1 MFYFITIL
9 SLIFIGIIYCFFTK
23 KNSDSLKKILPI
35 LLFVIALVAGA
46 WQWDYTKLTSQLD
59 DNLSETNSFS
69 KEFEELKEDY
79 DSLSKDLEEQKDL
92 KDYQHKYKK
101 LKKENDDLE
110 KDIEKLTQSNEDK
123 DIQLQENSSVSSTQ
137 ESPPQNT
144 ETYDDDEIIDYQD
157 EEIYEDYNESYIEEA
172 DQPDGDCDIKGSET
186 GIYHVP
192 GSRYYNQTKNV
203 ADWFC
208 TPEEAVKAGYRAPLQ

>member
-1 MFYFITIL
+1 
-9 SLIFIGIIYCFFTK
+9 
-23 KNSDSLKKILPI
+23 
-35 LLFVIALVAGA
+35 
-46 WQWDYTKLTSQLD
+46 
-59 DNLSETNSFS
+59 
-69 KEFEELKEDY
+69 
-79 DSLSKDLEEQKDL
+79 KDLEEQKDL
-92 KDYQHKYKK
+92 KEYQHKYKK

-192 GSRYYNQTKNV
+192 GKI
-203 ADWFC
+203 
-208 TPEEAVKAGYRAPLQ
+208 GRASW